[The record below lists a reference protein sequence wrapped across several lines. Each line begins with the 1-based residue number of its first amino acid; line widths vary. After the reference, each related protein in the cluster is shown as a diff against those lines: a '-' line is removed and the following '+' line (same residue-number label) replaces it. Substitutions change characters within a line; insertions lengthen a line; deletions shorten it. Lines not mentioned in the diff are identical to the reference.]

1 MLRFV
6 AVPSLLLVLYISEL
20 FSLTRKCIC
29 KKEFWF
35 TITVNK
41 AYAPQQLE
49 GTGGLYER
57 GIFNEEFEKNFGDW
71 LEGG

>member
-1 MLRFV
+1 
-6 AVPSLLLVLYISEL
+6 
-20 FSLTRKCIC
+20 
-29 KKEFWF
+29 
-35 TITVNK
+35 VNK
-41 AYAPQQLE
+41 AYTPQQLE